1 MSHTVQL
8 ALLFCVL
15 GAATAHASPSAAPP
29 AFTLVQDDDDDDDE
43 DRRRQRK
50 KSPRPDDDVEPER
63 KPTGMLGTFLSMGTG
78 CCCGSGAAAGAGCCM
93 TGCGCAFS
101 PLSLVRDA
109 SSLPAVLAYM
119 AVSMTVGGIIS
130 LVGAVLLAS
139 NLGGF
144 ATVAFILYKM
154 NLLNLNAAL
163 MMFSMAAT

>member
-8 ALLFCVL
+8 ALVFSVL

-29 AFTLVQDDDDDDDE
+29 AFTLVQDDDDEDDD
-43 DRRRQRK
+43 RRGSRK
-50 KSPRPDDDVEPER
+50 RSRSTDDDGEPER
-63 KPTGMLGTFLSMGTG
+63 KPPGLLGTFLSMGTG

-109 SSLPAVLAYM
+109 SSLTAVLAYM
-119 AVSMTVGGIIS
+119 AVSVTVGGFIS

-163 MMFSMAAT
+163 MMFSAAAT